1 MIGVIAG
8 TGFYELPFLQDPKV
22 EDLTNVYGTA
32 RVTRGTWHG
41 KEVLFLTRHG
51 ASHSTP
57 PHAVNYRANIRAL
70 ADLGVTK
77 IVAINVSGGIDDS
90 LPAGSLALIEDFI
103 DFTSGRASTF
113 FDGEQPEGVKHVD
126 MTNPYDRSIQQQLAA
141 AARKASVE
149 LHSGATYICF
159 DGPRFETAAE
169 IRLAKLV
176 GASVVGMTGYPEVAL
191 AKEAGIPYAAI
202 ALVSNP
208 AAGLEETPISLDDI
222 RLIIEGSSQQ
232 VLAILDRF
240 VEDDTS
246 R

>member
-1 MIGVIAG
+1 MIGIIAG
-8 TGFYELPFLQDPKV
+8 TGFYDLPFLQNPTTVDV
-22 EDLTNVYGTA
+22 TNVYGVA
-32 RVTRGTWHG
+32 RITRGTWHG
-41 KEVLFLTRHG
+41 KEVCFLTRHG

-70 ADLGVTK
+70 ADAGVTK
-77 IVAINVSGGIDDS
+77 IVAINVSGGIDAS
-90 LPAGSLALIEDFI
+90 LPAGALALIDDFI
-103 DFTSGRASTF
+103 DFTAGRASTF

-126 MTNPYDRSIQQQLAA
+126 MTAPYDPDLQQQLSV

-149 LHSGATYICF
+149 LRSGAVYICF

-169 IRLAKLV
+169 IRLAKLA

-191 AKEAGIPYAAI
+191 AREIGIPYAAI

-208 AAGLEETPISLDDI
+208 AAGLETTPISLDDI
-222 RLIIEGSSQQ
+222 RLIIEGSAQQ

-240 VEDDTS
+240 VEDDH
-246 R
+246 